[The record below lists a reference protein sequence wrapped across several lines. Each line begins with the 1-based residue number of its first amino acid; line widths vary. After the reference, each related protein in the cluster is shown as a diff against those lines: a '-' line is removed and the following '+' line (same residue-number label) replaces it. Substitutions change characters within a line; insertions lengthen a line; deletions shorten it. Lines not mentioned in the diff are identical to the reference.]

1 MKKSVVMVIVVSIL
15 FFMGFLSYENLMENR
30 HSVVQ
35 LQKIERRLNSAKEF
49 QAELQAEFPE
59 MEIKSEGLEVLEAKK
74 AVLEKEVLKD
84 KVEAGLFFILIYG
97 LFAFMGIAIVNEE
110 MK

>member
-1 MKKSVVMVIVVSIL
+1 MKKIIVEIIVVSIL

-35 LQKIERRLNSAKEF
+35 LQKIERRLDSAKEF

-59 MEIKSEGLEVLEAKK
+59 MEIKSEGIETLEAKK
-74 AVLEKEVLKD
+74 AVLEKEVFKD
-84 KVEAGLFFILIYG
+84 KVEAGFFFTLMYG
-97 LFAFMGIAIVNEE
+97 FFAFIGIAIVNEE
-110 MK
+110 MR